1 VKQRTRTVA
10 AVVTTSLLAGGGL
23 AATVTGL
30 TQPAPQVMKSDA
42 GKPGVEASQQAAL
55 AAALDELVSRNREV
69 HRQVTSARRQLRRV
83 DLRLSHER
91 KVVERLAVT
100 RSGTQ
105 ALPAVPAA
113 TPPRSAS
120 RAPAPVTHS
129 TTRASGSG
137 RSMYASETTPRVHA
151 TTRASGA
158 AHHAGAHAARPKVHT
173 TTRASGS
180 KAVNHHER
188 EHDDD

>member
-55 AAALDELVSRNREV
+55 SAALDELVSRNREV

-91 KVVERLAVT
+91 KVAELLAA

-105 ALPAVPAA
+105 APPAVPAA
-113 TPPRSAS
+113 TPPRIAS
-120 RAPAPVTHS
+120 RAPAPVTH
-129 TTRASGSG
+129 
-137 RSMYASETTPRVHA
+137 
-151 TTRASGA
+151 
-158 AHHAGAHAARPKVHT
+158 T

-180 KAVNHHER
+180 QAVNHHER